1 MLDNIKPMDCNMSP
15 EQFAKDVSLQS
26 RLVKILGCNKNW
38 PANLWTFDSLL
49 SRDNGQWNWKANF
62 VDDSGLVKNTSDQVK
77 FSQESFS

>member
-1 MLDNIKPMDCNMSP
+1 MSP

-38 PANLWTFDSLL
+38 PANLWTLDSLL

-62 VDDSGLVKNTSDQVK
+62 VDGETGVVKNISDQVIK
-77 FSQESFS
+77 QARVLM